1 MELREFIVPTKVG
14 SGDNE
19 VTNRIYLPSYEE
31 LVQKYNFTA
40 QDFIVKQV
48 NDSKNE
54 TLNTYWLRNDA
65 LTKIYS
71 GSKAEGSVGV
81 DGDQLPIRVMRD
93 GVYCFEKIA
102 LKKTEIESVHDY
114 FKNTLRMVRPCMR
127 VDLAAYLALVEKYN
141 SYLPYKHEDEHK
153 NCQCV
158 NIGKKFDIYAGKKT
172 NKSIEWRILNWEDL
186 PKSINPEGKDTA
198 TTLDLISLN
207 ALGCSPFIEDRNDL
221 QKDLWKN
228 SVICQNLNGEKN
240 KKYSFIDHAFKEEEI
255 LLRGIEKQ
263 DNKKKKTLI
272 IDTNSAY
279 LKEDFIRSLRA
290 NPKVLN
296 ELVPAMR
303 LLIKE
308 AESLEK

>member
-1 MELREFIVPTKVG
+1 
-14 SGDNE
+14 
-19 VTNRIYLPSYEE
+19 
-31 LVQKYNFTA
+31 
-40 QDFIVKQV
+40 
-48 NDSKNE
+48 
-54 TLNTYWLRNDA
+54 
-65 LTKIYS
+65 
-71 GSKAEGSVGV
+71 
-81 DGDQLPIRVMRD
+81 
-93 GVYCFEKIA
+93 
-102 LKKTEIESVHDY
+102 
-114 FKNTLRMVRPCMR
+114 MR

-263 DNKKKKTLI
+263 DNKKKTTLI